1 MIVITRDSLVNGV
14 LMIVIRLDIMLMV
27 EFMIKLRMSHMVSL
41 LLVDIVTVGL
51 WVVSFIV
58 IGTVV
63 SDIVALVVAVVAV
76 FMAHVWAVMRTG
88 VIVVVSMLEWS
99 CLAVD
104 VVGSDNAVLLLTL
117 GIAIVVAL
125 FVIRVVII
133 VTRNSVVDGML
144 MVLVRVHI
152 MVIIIS
158 MVKRV
163 MCLVI
168 SRNVRIVAMLAA
180 ITMKVAFI
188 RIIVGLKELNDRH
201 VDILGSHSIGLAYSG
216 SRGRVEV
223 LCHRDTILG
232 VEELCDGN
240 LVLSHEAI
248 NCLAIKKE
256 VRNGSFHKF
265 SHRDII

>member
-41 LLVDIVTVGL
+41 LLVDIVTMGL

-104 VVGSDNAVLLLTL
+104 VVSSDNAVLLLTL

-125 FVIRVVII
+125 FVIRVVIL

-168 SRNVRIVAMLAA
+168 SRNM
-180 ITMKVAFI
+180 
-188 RIIVGLKELNDRH
+188 
-201 VDILGSHSIGLAYSG
+201 
-216 SRGRVEV
+216 
-223 LCHRDTILG
+223 
-232 VEELCDGN
+232 
-240 LVLSHEAI
+240 
-248 NCLAIKKE
+248 
-256 VRNGSFHKF
+256 
-265 SHRDII
+265 

>member
-41 LLVDIVTVGL
+41 LLVDIVAVGL

-125 FVIRVVII
+125 FVIRVVIL

-152 MVIIIS
+152 MVIIVS

-168 SRNVRIVAMLAA
+168 SRNV
-180 ITMKVAFI
+180 
-188 RIIVGLKELNDRH
+188 
-201 VDILGSHSIGLAYSG
+201 
-216 SRGRVEV
+216 
-223 LCHRDTILG
+223 
-232 VEELCDGN
+232 
-240 LVLSHEAI
+240 
-248 NCLAIKKE
+248 
-256 VRNGSFHKF
+256 
-265 SHRDII
+265 

>member
-51 WVVSFIV
+51 RVVSFIV

-104 VVGSDNAVLLLTL
+104 VVSSDNAVLLLTL

-125 FVIRVVII
+125 FVIRVVIL

-163 MCLVI
+163 VCLVI
-168 SRNVRIVAMLAA
+168 SRNV
-180 ITMKVAFI
+180 
-188 RIIVGLKELNDRH
+188 
-201 VDILGSHSIGLAYSG
+201 
-216 SRGRVEV
+216 
-223 LCHRDTILG
+223 
-232 VEELCDGN
+232 
-240 LVLSHEAI
+240 
-248 NCLAIKKE
+248 
-256 VRNGSFHKF
+256 
-265 SHRDII
+265 

>member
-41 LLVDIVTVGL
+41 LLVDIVTMGL

-104 VVGSDNAVLLLTL
+104 VVSSDNAVLLLTL

-125 FVIRVVII
+125 FVIRVVIL

-163 MCLVI
+163 VCLVI
-168 SRNVRIVAMLAA
+168 SRNV
-180 ITMKVAFI
+180 
-188 RIIVGLKELNDRH
+188 
-201 VDILGSHSIGLAYSG
+201 
-216 SRGRVEV
+216 
-223 LCHRDTILG
+223 
-232 VEELCDGN
+232 
-240 LVLSHEAI
+240 
-248 NCLAIKKE
+248 
-256 VRNGSFHKF
+256 
-265 SHRDII
+265 

>member
-27 EFMIKLRMSHMVSL
+27 EFMIKLRMSHMISL

-58 IGTVV
+58 IVTVV

-125 FVIRVVII
+125 FVIRVVIL
-133 VTRNSVVDGML
+133 VTWNSVVDGML
-144 MVLVRVHI
+144 MVLVGVHI

-168 SRNVRIVAMLAA
+168 SRNV
-180 ITMKVAFI
+180 
-188 RIIVGLKELNDRH
+188 
-201 VDILGSHSIGLAYSG
+201 
-216 SRGRVEV
+216 
-223 LCHRDTILG
+223 
-232 VEELCDGN
+232 
-240 LVLSHEAI
+240 
-248 NCLAIKKE
+248 
-256 VRNGSFHKF
+256 
-265 SHRDII
+265 

>member
-1 MIVITRDSLVNGV
+1 MVVITGDSLVNGV
-14 LMIVIRLDIMLMV
+14 LMIVIRLDVMLMI
-27 EFMIKLRMSHMVSL
+27 EFMVELRMSHMVSL

-51 WVVSFIV
+51 WVVSLIV
-58 IGTVV
+58 IITVM
-63 SDIVALVVAVVAV
+63 SDIVALVVTVVAV
-76 FMAHVWAVMRTG
+76 FMAHVRAVMGTG

-125 FVIRVVII
+125 FVIRVVIV

-158 MVKRV
+158 MVERV

-168 SRNVRIVAMLAA
+168 SRNV
-180 ITMKVAFI
+180 
-188 RIIVGLKELNDRH
+188 
-201 VDILGSHSIGLAYSG
+201 
-216 SRGRVEV
+216 
-223 LCHRDTILG
+223 
-232 VEELCDGN
+232 
-240 LVLSHEAI
+240 
-248 NCLAIKKE
+248 
-256 VRNGSFHKF
+256 
-265 SHRDII
+265 

>member
-41 LLVDIVTVGL
+41 LLVDIVAVGL

-125 FVIRVVII
+125 FVIRVVIL

-168 SRNVRIVAMLAA
+168 SRNV
-180 ITMKVAFI
+180 
-188 RIIVGLKELNDRH
+188 
-201 VDILGSHSIGLAYSG
+201 
-216 SRGRVEV
+216 
-223 LCHRDTILG
+223 
-232 VEELCDGN
+232 
-240 LVLSHEAI
+240 
-248 NCLAIKKE
+248 
-256 VRNGSFHKF
+256 
-265 SHRDII
+265 

>member
-41 LLVDIVTVGL
+41 LLVDIVAVGL

-117 GIAIVVAL
+117 GIAIVVAF
-125 FVIRVVII
+125 FVIRVVIL

-168 SRNVRIVAMLAA
+168 SRNV
-180 ITMKVAFI
+180 
-188 RIIVGLKELNDRH
+188 
-201 VDILGSHSIGLAYSG
+201 
-216 SRGRVEV
+216 
-223 LCHRDTILG
+223 
-232 VEELCDGN
+232 
-240 LVLSHEAI
+240 
-248 NCLAIKKE
+248 
-256 VRNGSFHKF
+256 
-265 SHRDII
+265 

>member
-41 LLVDIVTVGL
+41 LLVDIVTMGL

-99 CLAVD
+99 RLAVN
-104 VVGSDNAVLLLTL
+104 VMGSDNAVLLLTL

-163 MCLVI
+163 VCLVI
-168 SRNVRIVAMLAA
+168 SRNV
-180 ITMKVAFI
+180 
-188 RIIVGLKELNDRH
+188 
-201 VDILGSHSIGLAYSG
+201 
-216 SRGRVEV
+216 
-223 LCHRDTILG
+223 
-232 VEELCDGN
+232 
-240 LVLSHEAI
+240 
-248 NCLAIKKE
+248 
-256 VRNGSFHKF
+256 
-265 SHRDII
+265 